1 MKSISISLI
10 VCMLLYPLI
19 GFGQQTN
26 GIDDGDDLFQARSI
40 KINRMSVEWKHEP
53 MDLIL
58 QNGIRYSGKFIALQN
73 NIFRLQSNGQVREVP
88 LMDVK
93 TIVLKRK
100 PQDLLLVGLSAVGIA
115 ALFAGGASLGFDSSD
130 QMVVGA
136 AGIGAV
142 VGVAIGW
149 RAFYQ
154 NIEIPIK

>member
-1 MKSISISLI
+1 M
-10 VCMLLYPLI
+10 V
-19 GFGQQTN
+19 
-26 GIDDGDDLFQARSI
+26 FQARSI

-53 MDLIL
+53 MDLIML
-58 QNGIRYSGKFIALQN
+58 NGISYSGKFIALQN

-100 PQDLLLVGLSAVGIA
+100 PQDLLLVGLSALGIA

-130 QMVVGA
+130 QTVAGA
-136 AGIGAV
+136 AGVGAV
-142 VGVAIGW
+142 LGVAIGW

-154 NIEIPIK
+154 HIEIPIR